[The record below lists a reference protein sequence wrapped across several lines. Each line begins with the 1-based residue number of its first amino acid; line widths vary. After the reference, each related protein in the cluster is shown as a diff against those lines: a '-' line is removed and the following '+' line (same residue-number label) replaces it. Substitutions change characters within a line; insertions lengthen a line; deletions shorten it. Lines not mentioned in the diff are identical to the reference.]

1 LKCYKGREQNKRRK
15 YKETNLQKN
24 VEKQGE
30 KKCTQLKLQQDKAKK
45 EEPRKVKERKEIKS
59 YLNTVAGYIT
69 GHGANVK
76 LKVSFVSTAKTLQVV
91 KLRIQSG
98 FENFDKI

>member
-1 LKCYKGREQNKRRK
+1 MHTTQDTTRETK
-15 YKETNLQKN
+15 
-24 VEKQGE
+24 
-30 KKCTQLKLQQDKAKK
+30 QDKVKKK
-45 EEPRKVKERKEIKS
+45 EHSKVKERKEIKS

-76 LKVSFVSTAKTLQVV
+76 LKISFLATAKTLHVV
-91 KLRIQSG
+91 KLHIQRG